1 MWNMSINHK
10 GTVTIETLRLILR
23 RFDEQDAGDMFR
35 NWAGDAEVCRF
46 LSWGPHTSADASLKR
61 IRYWCTRYQWNNSY
75 VWALEAKGKGCVI
88 GSISVEIADDIGEG
102 CEVGYCLSKEYWN
115 RGVMTEALQAVLHFL
130 FYEVGYR
137 RIQAKHDIL
146 NVASGRVMQKA
157 GMQYEKTEY
166 KAGIRKDGTYYDL
179 DVYVKYIE

>member
-1 MWNMSINHK
+1 MSLQHK
-10 GTVTIETLRLILR
+10 GSVTIETLRLILR
-23 RFDEQDAGDMFR
+23 RFDEQDAEDMFH
-35 NWAGDAEVCRF
+35 NWAGDAAVCRY
-46 LSWGPHTSADASLKR
+46 LSWGPHTSKEASLKR
-61 IRYWCTRYQWNNSY
+61 IQNWCVRYRWNNSY

-88 GSISVEIADDIGEG
+88 GSISVEIADDVNES
-102 CEVGYCLSKEYWN
+102 CEVGYCLSREYWN

-137 RIQAKHDIL
+137 RIQAKHDVL

-157 GMQYEKTEY
+157 GMQYERTEY
-166 KAGIRKDGTYYDL
+166 KVGIRKDGTYYDL